1 MNSAKDTVAPR
12 APSEGLV
19 HYTHMI
25 YALHALAVLTG
36 VLTTSS
42 IAGRFLFGL
51 PSIVAVILNYARR
64 DEVRGSWLET
74 HFEWQIHT
82 FWYALLWVCVT
93 LLVSAPLV
101 VVFVGVLLAVA
112 GLGIVGLWVS
122 YRVVRGWLALHAGQ
136 AMPRHEPATVAG
148 T

>member
-1 MNSAKDTVAPR
+1 MNSAEDQLVR
-12 APSEGLV
+12 RQPSEGLV
-19 HYTHMI
+19 HYTHLI

-36 VLTTSS
+36 VLTTST

-64 DEVRGSWLET
+64 NEVQGSWLET

-101 VVFVGVLLAVA
+101 VIYVGVLLAIA
-112 GLGIVGLWVS
+112 GLSAVGLWVA

-136 AMPRHEPATVAG
+136 AMPRHEPATAADA
-148 T
+148 

>member
-1 MNSAKDTVAPR
+1 MNSAEDQLVR
-12 APSEGLV
+12 RQPSAGLV

-36 VLTTSS
+36 ILTTST

-101 VVFVGVLLAVA
+101 VIYVGVLLAIA
-112 GLGIVGLWVS
+112 GLSVVGLWVA

-136 AMPRHEPATVAG
+136 AMPRHEPTTAVG

>member
-1 MNSAKDTVAPR
+1 MDGAEDMVAR
-12 APSEGLV
+12 RQPSEGLV

-25 YALHALAVLTG
+25 YALQALAVLTG
-36 VLTTSS
+36 VVTSS
-42 IAGRFLFGL
+42 TIAGRFLFGL

-82 FWYALLWVCVT
+82 FWYALLWVCLT

-101 VVFVGVLLAVA
+101 VIFVGVLLAIA
-112 GLGIVGLWVS
+112 GLSAVGLWVA
-122 YRVVRGWLALHAGQ
+122 YRLVRGWLALHAGQ
-136 AMPRHEPATVAG
+136 AMPRHEPAAAAKA
-148 T
+148 

>member
-1 MNSAKDTVAPR
+1 MNSAEDQLVR
-12 APSEGLV
+12 RQPSEGLV

-36 VLTTSS
+36 ILTTST

-101 VVFVGVLLAVA
+101 VIYVGVLLAIA
-112 GLGIVGLWVS
+112 GLSVVGLWVA

-136 AMPRHEPATVAG
+136 AMPRHEPKTAADA
-148 T
+148 

>member
-1 MNSAKDTVAPR
+1 MNSAENKVAPR
-12 APSEGLV
+12 QPSEGLV

-36 VLTTSS
+36 VFTSSS

-82 FWYALLWVCVT
+82 FWYALLWVCLT

-101 VVFVGVLLAVA
+101 VVFIGVLLAAA
-112 GLGIVGLWVS
+112 GLSVVGLWVA

-136 AMPRHEPATVAG
+136 AMPRHEPAPAANT
-148 T
+148 

>member
-1 MNSAKDTVAPR
+1 MNTSAEKPVPR
-12 APSEGLV
+12 QPSEGLV

-51 PSIVAVILNYARR
+51 PSIIAVILNYARR
-64 DEVRGSWLET
+64 DEVRGTWLET

-93 LLVSAPLV
+93 FLVSAPLV
-101 VVFVGVLLAVA
+101 VVFIGVLLAIV
-112 GLGIVGLWVS
+112 GLGIVGLWVA

-136 AMPRHEPATVAG
+136 GMPRHVPATNG
-148 T
+148 QP

>member
-1 MNSAKDTVAPR
+1 MGKVEEENPPR
-12 APSEGLV
+12 QPSEGLV
-19 HYTHMI
+19 HYAHMI

-36 VLTTSS
+36 VLTTST

-64 DEVRGSWLET
+64 DEVRGTWLET

-101 VVFVGVLLAVA
+101 VVFVGVLLAIA
-112 GLGIVGLWVS
+112 GLSVVGLWVA

-136 AMPRHEPATVAG
+136 AMPRHVPVTAADA
-148 T
+148 

>member
-1 MNSAKDTVAPR
+1 MDSTDDKPTPR

-19 HYTHMI
+19 HYAHMI

-36 VLTTSS
+36 VLTTST

-101 VVFVGVLLAVA
+101 VIYVGVLLAIA
-112 GLGIVGLWVS
+112 GLGAVGLWVA

-136 AMPRHEPATVAG
+136 AMPLHVPTTAADT
-148 T
+148 

>member
-1 MNSAKDTVAPR
+1 MNSAEDQLVR
-12 APSEGLV
+12 RQPSEGLV

-36 VLTTSS
+36 VLTTST

-101 VVFVGVLLAVA
+101 VIYVGVLLAIA
-112 GLGIVGLWVS
+112 GLSVVGLWVA
-122 YRVVRGWLALHAGQ
+122 YRVVRGWLALHAGK
-136 AMPRHEPATVAG
+136 AMPRHEPKTAADA
-148 T
+148 

>member
-1 MNSAKDTVAPR
+1 MNSAEDQLVR
-12 APSEGLV
+12 RQPSEALV

-36 VLTTSS
+36 VLTTST

-64 DEVRGSWLET
+64 DEVRGTWLET

-101 VVFVGVLLAVA
+101 VVYVGVLLAIA
-112 GLGIVGLWVS
+112 GLGAVGLWVA
-122 YRVVRGWLALHAGQ
+122 YRVARGWLALHAGQ
-136 AMPRHEPATVAG
+136 AMPRHEPTAAAG